1 MMKIRMKTKIKMLI
15 VYKKCAGEMRQCA
28 SLEAFWRKKYEDFD
42 EIPLAKM
49 LEIIDRGQRG
59 RNQWGGGGKEGIVI

>member
-1 MMKIRMKTKIKMLI
+1 
-15 VYKKCAGEMRQCA
+15 MRKFR
-28 SLEAFWRKKYEDFD
+28 SFLEKNYEDFG

-59 RNQWGGGGKEGIVI
+59 RNQWGGGAKRVL